1 MRIVL
6 SRWTGPLVFPLLVTL
21 PASSAAQS
29 IFDAVAGGELERAR
43 ARLAD
48 DPTLTRARDDQERT
62 PLHYAAREGA
72 VEMGMLLLTH
82 RAEVDAQDHD
92 GESPLHYAA
101 LRGHEAFV
109 RLLLAHG
116 ANPETREAYGRTPL
130 LLVARERGDVAMAT
144 ILLDAGAEVDAR
156 DRFGATPLNLAAW
169 RGFRGFVDLL
179 LDRGAEVPTSGVEGR
194 ILTEFAT
201 DKGLT
206 RLFGILVERG
216 ADLGIGNE
224 NGGTLLHSAAEGGA
238 AGIVELLLEQGME
251 VDARDRY
258 GRTPLHYAA
267 ERGRTDV
274 IELLVVRGADPNV
287 PSVAGYTPVHA
298 AETYG
303 RRETV
308 AQLAR
313 LGAVEAPPTFPAL
326 SGAYYGQAAPGAE
339 PALFALDI
347 VSSHRFEHGTVVFSP
362 DGTEAMWSSS
372 YEPSDSGYSY
382 GRLLTARREH
392 GRWTAP
398 TYVPFADLPAG
409 GDVPQYS
416 ADGWRLYFASMRPHP
431 VDGSRAERV
440 WYVDREG
447 DGWSAPVVIDGGPN
461 TLEHHWQFSVA
472 ANGNIYFSST
482 APGGLGRGDL
492 YVSRY
497 VDGGWAPPEHLP
509 APLNTEFSEGSP
521 FVAPD
526 ESYLIAMRSGDPAGL
541 GGVDLYVSFAD
552 DAGGW
557 TPWANL
563 GPAVNSE
570 ENDICGL
577 VSLDGRY
584 LFFNSARQ
592 GNDDNYWVDAAVI
605 ERVRNSQ

>member
-1 MRIVL
+1 MRAALRRWAGAIVL
-6 SRWTGPLVFPLLVTL
+6 LSAVPV
-21 PASSAAQS
+21 SSAAQG
-29 IFDAVAGGELERAR
+29 IFEAAAGGDLGRVR
-43 ARLAD
+43 GLLAD
-48 DPTLTRARDDQERT
+48 DPGLVRARDGEERT
-62 PLHYAAREGA
+62 ALHHAARGGVVA
-72 VEMGMLLLTH
+72 MGELLL
-82 RAEVDAQDHD
+82 ANGAAIDAQDHG

-101 LRGHEAFV
+101 MRGHDDFV
-109 RLLLAHG
+109 RFLLDRG
-116 ANPETREAYGRTPL
+116 ADTEVREAYGRTPL

-144 ILLDAGAEVDAR
+144 ILLDGGADVDAR

-169 RGFRGFVDLL
+169 RGFGGFVDLL

-194 ILTEFAT
+194 LLTEFAT

-216 ADLGIGNE
+216 ADLGIRNE

-238 AGIVELLLEQGME
+238 AGIVELLLERGME

-274 IELLVVRGADPNV
+274 VERLVARGADPNV
-287 PSVAGYTPVHA
+287 RSVAGYTPVNA

-303 RRETV
+303 RGETV

-313 LGAVEAPPTFPAL
+313 LGAVEAPPSFPQL

-339 PALFALDI
+339 PSLFALDI
-347 VSSHRFEHGTVVFSP
+347 VSSHRFEHGTIVFSP
-362 DGTEAMWSSS
+362 DGNEAMWSSS

-382 GRLLTARREH
+382 SRLLTARSVN

-416 ADGWRLYFASMRPHP
+416 ADGRRLYFVSMRPHP

-440 WYVDREG
+440 WYVDRAG
-447 DGWSAPVVIDGGPN
+447 DGWSEPVVIDGGPN
-461 TLEHHWQFSVA
+461 ALEHHWQFSVA

-482 APGGLGRGDL
+482 APGGFGRGDL

-497 VDGGWAPPEHLP
+497 ADGGWAPPEHLP
-509 APLNTEFSEGSP
+509 APLNTEFDEGSP
-521 FVAPD
+521 YVAPD
-526 ESYLIAMRSGDPAGL
+526 ESYVIAMRSGDPTGF

-552 DAGGW
+552 GAGGW

-577 VSLDGRY
+577 VSRDGRY

-592 GNDDNYWVDAAVI
+592 GNDDNYWVDAAVV
-605 ERVRNSQ
+605 ERARNRQ